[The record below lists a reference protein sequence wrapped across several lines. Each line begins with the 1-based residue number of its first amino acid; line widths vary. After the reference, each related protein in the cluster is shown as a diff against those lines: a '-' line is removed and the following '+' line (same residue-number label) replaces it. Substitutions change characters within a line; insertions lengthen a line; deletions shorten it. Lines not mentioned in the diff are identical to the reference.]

1 MADKEKLFSENI
13 NKENMNR
20 DNINKEN
27 LNKETKDLILDGVPM
42 SFEQSQGKKPI
53 KEMPIIQ
60 AIMEFIFH

>member
-27 LNKETKDLILDGVPM
+27 LNKETKDLILEGVPM

-53 KEMPIIQ
+53 K
-60 AIMEFIFH
+60 